1 MSVPTERL
9 VFSFIELALES
20 CGQASPM
27 TRLWRAKELNHG
39 LWVRRGMRATCGFKQ
54 LGKGGI

>member
-9 VFSFIELALES
+9 VFSFIEFALES

-27 TRLWRAKELNHG
+27 TRLWRAEEPLG
-39 LWVRRGMRATCGFKQ
+39 TARDASYMRV
-54 LGKGGI
+54 